1 MRGVTGAACSL
12 TVPRR
17 GLIAVRALQRV
28 VAAAKNAQRL
38 RRRAMSRRG
47 MTAVLICCVLDESYC
62 LGMPPIRRFSTTK
75 TRCELLVSYR
85 TLASAGPTSLGVC
98 GGEPSGKHVARGVAP
113 KRAKPGSCKG
123 FWLDVAFA
131 CAWLTL
137 RLQDCNKTQRDIIT
151 RQSTPSCKANC
162 TAVAQIAVKRP
173 QVLLDIIKKTSSNQ
187 LRCYALPQ
195 RWR

>member
-28 VAAAKNAQRL
+28 VAAAKNAQRC
-38 RRRAMSRRG
+38 RRRAMCRRG

-137 RLQDCNKTQRDIIT
+137 RLQDCNDLAARIIT
-151 RQSTPSCKANC
+151 S
-162 TAVAQIAVKRP
+162 QIASLVRGICTGSRSLAVRL
-173 QVLLDIIKKTSSNQ
+173 Q
-187 LRCYALPQ
+187 A
-195 RWR
+195 